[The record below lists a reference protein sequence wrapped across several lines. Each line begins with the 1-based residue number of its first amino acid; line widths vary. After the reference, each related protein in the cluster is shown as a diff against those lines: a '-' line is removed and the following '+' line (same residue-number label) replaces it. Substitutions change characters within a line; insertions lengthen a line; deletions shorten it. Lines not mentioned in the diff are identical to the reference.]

1 MEKEEDEEERKKR
14 TCLLS
19 IHSTITQTA
28 FTSSSF
34 CLPVSSPRPPPDLPV
49 CAKNISLTANGEKVI
64 LWTRYMSPLF
74 ICWLFLFAPP
84 FVSRYGSVSYSLF
97 SREADRVILTRC
109 QQDGANQN
117 TFQAISTLLGNKT
130 PTEVI
135 CSTHFVIGPWRWNSP
150 PISPPPGFLPF
161 SGFDGFV

>member
-14 TCLLS
+14 TCPLS
-19 IHSTITQTA
+19 THSTVAPTA
-28 FTSSSF
+28 FTSPSF
-34 CLPVSSPRPPPDLPV
+34 CLPVSSPRPPPDPPV

-64 LWTRYMSPLF
+64 LWTRYLSPPF
-74 ICWLFLFAPP
+74 IFSLWFLFAPP
-84 FVSRYGSVSYSLF
+84 FVSRRGSVSHSLF

-130 PTEVI
+130 PNEVI
-135 CSTHFVIGPWRWNSP
+135 CSPR
-150 PISPPPGFLPF
+150 FLVGSTEMKLTTYFTSSRF
-161 SGFDGFV
+161 SAVSRI

>member
-1 MEKEEDEEERKKR
+1 MLTDEKEEEEMEKEEDEEERKKR

-19 IHSTITQTA
+19 THSTITQTA

-74 ICWLFLFAPP
+74 IC
-84 FVSRYGSVSYSLF
+84 
-97 SREADRVILTRC
+97 
-109 QQDGANQN
+109 
-117 TFQAISTLLGNKT
+117 
-130 PTEVI
+130 
-135 CSTHFVIGPWRWNSP
+135 
-150 PISPPPGFLPF
+150 
-161 SGFDGFV
+161 